1 MVDLD
6 DAAVLSRA
14 DPSGMLEAVLRLPE
28 GVRAGY
34 ELGRSAAELPPAD
47 GLEAVVLCG
56 MGGSAIS
63 GDLLRAAWRGRLRL
77 PFEVVRGPELPGHC
91 GPRTLVVGSSYSGDT
106 AETLACFEEALRR
119 GCRALAVTSGG
130 ALARLAAEAG
140 AAVVRLPVG
149 LLAPRAA
156 VGHLTFATVGA
167 LEAMGILPP
176 VGADVQETRREL
188 AELLDRLGPARPGN
202 PAKAL
207 AGRLRGRV
215 PVIWGAEGIGAAAAL
230 RWKTNLNEN
239 AKVPAFASALP
250 ELDHNE
256 VVGWSAGAGRGFF
269 LVALRHRGEHPD
281 VAVRFPLSIELAREA
296 GAEVEEVWASGRSD
310 LARLFTLVATGDLVS
325 VYLAL
330 LRGVDPT
337 PVEAIERLKRAL
349 AARASGH

>member
-6 DAAVLSRA
+6 DPAARSRA

-28 GVRAGY
+28 DVRAGY
-34 ELGRSAAELPPAD
+34 ELGRAARDLPSAE
-47 GLEAVVLCG
+47 GLEGVVLCG

-63 GDLLRAAWRGRLRL
+63 GDLIRAAWRDRLRI

-106 AETLACFEEALRR
+106 AETLACFEEAVRR
-119 GCRALAVTSGG
+119 GCRTVAVTSGG

-140 AAVVRLPVG
+140 AAVVRLPAD

-156 VGHLTFATVGA
+156 VGHLAFATAGA
-167 LEAMGILPP
+167 LEAMGVLPP
-176 VGADVQETRREL
+176 AADEVEEARREL
-188 AELLDRLGPARPGN
+188 AELLDRLGPERPGN

-207 AGRLRGRV
+207 AARLEGRV

-256 VVGWSAGAGRGFF
+256 VVGWSAGAGQGFF
-269 LVALRHRGEHPD
+269 VVALRHRGEHPD
-281 VAVRFPLSIELAREA
+281 VAARFPPSIAVAREA
-296 GAEVEEVWASGRSD
+296 GAEAEEVWASGRTD

-337 PVEAIERLKRAL
+337 PVEAIDRLKRAL
-349 AARASGH
+349 AARRPGA